1 MNNQKTKET
10 ARFRYAKKM
19 KVEEWIM
26 PKAEG
31 TRERMRQNF
40 SEFLKIRGIKNE
52 EAVDMLY
59 PFIISSSRISKI
71 KKGATIPFEV
81 LVVLH
86 YEFGIDLN
94 EFIAGNTQESSVVSS
109 QIRDRISRLLKLLS
123 ESTEFIEIVNTI
135 IKDIL

>member
-1 MNNQKTKET
+1 
-10 ARFRYAKKM
+10 
-19 KVEEWIM
+19 M

-94 EFIAGNTQESSVVSS
+94 EFIAGDTQESSIMLS
-109 QIRDRISRLLKLLS
+109 RIQDILCRLPKLLS
-123 ESTEFIEIVNTI
+123 ESTEFKEIVI
-135 IKDIL
+135 AHIKDIL